1 MHMKRWVTKWCFKTS
16 FATRNSKP
24 VASKRWPN
32 HVLKMVFMHNSR
44 KFIHLQQSLIWALGL
59 ATYSWG
65 TSAWAEE
72 CLLPQEHLR
81 SVDCQIEAGAQSHD
95 WGSLV
100 IRYENERVYFF
111 QTHAS
116 TFLMSQQDAQRL
128 AHPSTPHDQHE
139 SWGEA
144 EGYDLNASKHITVKQ
159 TEAAWA
165 CYAQTTGNTAICIPY

>member
-1 MHMKRWVTKWCFKTS
+1 MFRCKKIT
-16 FATRNSKP
+16 
-24 VASKRWPN
+24 
-32 HVLKMVFMHNSR
+32 
-44 KFIHLQQSLIWALGL
+44 HLQQGLILMVGWV
-59 ATYSWG
+59 TYSW
-65 TSAWAEE
+65 SLPAMAEQ

-81 SVDCQIEAGAQSHD
+81 SVECQIEAGAQSHD

-116 TFLMSQQDAQRL
+116 IFLMNQQDAQRL
-128 AHPSTPHDQHE
+128 AHPRTPDDQHE
-139 SWGEA
+139 SWGQA
-144 EGYDLNASKHITVKQ
+144 EEYDLNASKHITDKP

>member
-1 MHMKRWVTKWCFKTS
+1 MKWCFKTS

-24 VASKRWPN
+24 VASERWLN
-32 HVLKMVFMHNSR
+32 HVLKMVFMHNNR
-44 KFIHLQQSLIWALGL
+44 KFIHLKQSLIWALGL

-81 SVDCQIEAGAQSHD
+81 SVECQIEAGAQSHD

-111 QTHAS
+111 QTNAT
-116 TFLMSQQDAQRL
+116 TFLMNQREVQRL
-128 AHPSTPHDQHE
+128 AQPTTANDNHAT
-139 SWGEA
+139 WGEA
-144 EGYDLNASKHITVKQ
+144 EGYDLNALKHPSKNQ
-159 TEAAWA
+159 AEAVWA
-165 CYAQTTGNTAICIPY
+165 CYAQTTGNTAICLSY